1 MTPGPVCD
9 NRQISENRFLGNRH
23 FSRGSNMAFIK
34 EDRGGKSF
42 LRLEGPL
49 TVYEVGEMREVLL
62 VSMERDRE
70 LIVDIAGIS
79 DCDTAGVQLL
89 ISARKKTG
97 NEKKKIFITGESEA
111 VRKAAER
118 IGVSMVSI
126 LGE

>member
-1 MTPGPVCD
+1 
-9 NRQISENRFLGNRH
+9 
-23 FSRGSNMAFIK
+23 MAFIK